1 MPGMFCPTCKMMLFP
16 KEGKLTCRKCGF
28 TKDAEDK
35 KITQEVKK
43 SDVADPHEEI
53 KDVGTLP
60 TARVECPEC
69 KNKEAYWYMRQTRAA
84 DEPTTRFYIC
94 TKCRKT
100 WREY

>member
-16 KEGKLTCRKCGF
+16 KEGKLVCRKCGF
-28 TKDAEDK
+28 SKDAEDK
-35 KITQEVKK
+35 KITHEVKK
-43 SDVADPHEEI
+43 SDIADPHEEI

-60 TARVECPEC
+60 TARMECPEC
-69 KNKEAYWYMRQTRAA
+69 KNKEAYWYLRQTRAS